1 MKRNG
6 QTRIGLGAA
15 SMVLILLVLCLALL
29 GVLSLVTARADL
41 RMSSRDMDL
50 ALQYAR
56 ASVSVQ
62 KALAD
67 LDEKMAEA
75 WQCSQSDAQY
85 AAACMRIETAG
96 DAVVLW
102 LDDETAEI
110 AVDAGAGRE
119 LCVLLM
125 RNTMDEAAENRYI
138 IKKHTLQNVGDYEQ
152 TESLMLMGM

>member
-50 ALQYAR
+50 ALQYAQAE
-56 ASVSVQ
+56 ASMQ
-62 KALAD
+62 RLLAD
-67 LDEKMAEA
+67 LDEKMANA
-75 WQCSQSDAQY
+75 WQHSQSDAQY
-85 AAACMRIETAG
+85 AAECMRIETVG
-96 DAVVLW
+96 DAEVLW

-119 LCVLLM
+119 LCVQLM

-138 IKKHTLQNVGDYEQ
+138 IKKHTLQNAEGFEQ
-152 TESLMLMGM
+152 TESLILMGM